1 MNEITIRNEA
11 HFKSPDLNN
20 AVKSFD
26 KFFSG
31 INKNWRDACILMH
44 RLADGKKYELDGFK
58 SIAEFAETI
67 GIEKSTAHKMADAG
81 LVYDSKNPAIA
92 QFASDAGYTKASKVA
107 SIVKDGKESELAKAI
122 EEGEI
127 NAGDSVSE
135 IASWKATK
143 TLQSKTEKVLPK
155 FEVFGVHGNGNQ
167 FHYDA
172 IELEN
177 VEELA
182 KAIKAGVVELA
193 EIKWTVYVNADTGDM
208 LRIRTEKVKKEAKPA
223 KKAKKSLDDMTP
235 EEAAEWF
242 ASKGLKVTFTNVTEK

>member
-1 MNEITIRNEA
+1 MNEITIRKEST
-11 HFKSPDLNN
+11 FKSADLNN

-58 SIAEFAETI
+58 SIADFAETI

-107 SIVKDGKESELAKAI
+107 SIVKDGKENELAKAI

-127 NAGDSVSE
+127 KADDSVSE

-143 TLQSKTEKVLPK
+143 TLQSKAEKVLPK

-172 IELEN
+172 VELEN

-182 KAIKAGVVELA
+182 KTIKAGVVELA
-193 EIKWTVYVNADTGDM
+193 EIKWTVYVNAETGDM
-208 LRIRTEKVKKEAKPA
+208 LRIRTEKVKKAKA
-223 KKAKKSLDDMTP
+223 TVKSVKKMTK
-235 EEAAEWF
+235 EELLAALAALEE
-242 ASKGLKVTFTNVTEK
+242 GEEEE